1 MKMGLCRVVTSD
13 QGKEFN
19 NHLNAELMKLL
30 DIDHRLIIHRLE
42 LLVSTFTLMD
52 VTLLAST

>member
-30 DIDHRLIIHRLE
+30 DIDHHLTTPYHPQVR
-42 LLVSTFTLMD
+42 
-52 VTLLAST
+52 VTC